1 VELEPVA
8 VATTVVSQDIWLVPA
23 QAQLDQV
30 AFLVPAVVLV
40 LLVEGLEA
48 DLLLVVDLLAD
59 PVRLLATS
67 AVDQTISLAIARLKP

>member
-1 VELEPVA
+1 VA

-30 AFLVPAVVLV
+30 AFLAPAVVLV

-48 DLLLVVDLLAD
+48 DLPLVVDLLAD